1 MNRSIRGAVGSLA
14 CLLALALLAPT
25 VDAATVIHYQ
35 HESYQTFQSQL
46 AHGEIH
52 TATFNKK
59 PHSVHV
65 LLNDGRHVLAI
76 YPSHDEPQIAAALSA
91 KGVSVTVEKHK
102 SKTAPVHHTLRYIA
116 GGILVI
122 VILAILAVLLIGRRR
137 NFAEGSGETARARPR
152 RARAARRPRRRRP
165 PVEAP

>member
-1 MNRSIRGAVGSLA
+1 MNRSIRGVVGLLA
-14 CLLALALLAPT
+14 CLLALASLTQT
-25 VDAATVIHYQ
+25 VVAATVIHYQ
-35 HESYQTFQSQL
+35 HESYQTFQKQL
-46 AHGEIH
+46 AHGEIR

-65 LLNDGRHVLAI
+65 LLVDGRHVLAV

-91 KGVSVTVEKHK
+91 KGVSVSVEKHK

-137 NFAEGSGETARARPR
+137 SLAEEGAGEAGH
-152 RARAARRPRRRRP
+152 AASAEASAAP
-165 PVEAP
+165 PPAG

>member
-1 MNRSIRGAVGSLA
+1 MNRSMRGVVGVLV
-14 CLLALALLAPT
+14 CLLALVPFTA
-25 VDAATVIHYQ
+25 VAATVIHYQ
-35 HESYQTFQSQL
+35 HESYQTFQGQL
-46 AHGEIH
+46 AHGEIR

-65 LLNDGRHVLAI
+65 LLVDGRHVLAV

-91 KGVSVTVEKHK
+91 KGVSVSVEKHK

-137 NFAEGSGETARARPR
+137 NLAEEDAGEVGQSGSSEAS
-152 RARAARRPRRRRP
+152 AAP
-165 PVEAP
+165 PPAG

>member
-1 MNRSIRGAVGSLA
+1 MNRTIRLAVGSLA
-14 CLLALALLAPT
+14 CVLALAPLTQA
-25 VDAATVIHYQ
+25 VEAATVIHYQ
-35 HESYQTFQSQL
+35 HESYQTFQGQL

-91 KGVSVTVEKHK
+91 KGVSVSVEKHK

-116 GGILVI
+116 GGILVV

-137 NFAEGSGETARARPR
+137 NLAEGSRETAPGAGGETS
-152 RARAARRPRRRRP
+152 AAP
-165 PVEAP
+165 PPTG

>member
-1 MNRSIRGAVGSLA
+1 MNRSIRLAVGSLT
-14 CLLALALLAPT
+14 CVLALAPLAPA
-25 VDAATVIHYQ
+25 VEAATVIHYQ

-46 AHGEIH
+46 AHGEIR

-91 KGVSVTVEKHK
+91 KGVSVSVEKHK

-137 NFAEGSGETARARPR
+137 NLAEGAGEAAQGGSGEAS
-152 RARAARRPRRRRP
+152 AAP
-165 PVEAP
+165 PPAG

>member
-1 MNRSIRGAVGSLA
+1 MNRSIRGAVGVLA
-14 CLLALALLAPT
+14 CLLALALCTQVAMAAT
-25 VDAATVIHYQ
+25 ATVIHYQ
-35 HESYQTFQSQL
+35 HESYRTFQSQL
-46 AHGEIH
+46 AHGEIR

-65 LLNDGRHVLAI
+65 LLVDGRHVLAI

-91 KGVSVTVEKHK
+91 KGVSVSVEKHK
-102 SKTAPVHHTLRYIA
+102 TKTAKVHHTLRYIA

-137 NFAEGSGETARARPR
+137 NLVEEGAGEAAQSASAEAS
-152 RARAARRPRRRRP
+152 AAP
-165 PVEAP
+165 PPAG